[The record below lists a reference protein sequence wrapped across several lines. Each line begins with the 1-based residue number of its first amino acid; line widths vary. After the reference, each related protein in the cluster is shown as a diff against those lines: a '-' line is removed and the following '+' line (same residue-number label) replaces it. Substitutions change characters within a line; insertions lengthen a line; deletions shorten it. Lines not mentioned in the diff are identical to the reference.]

1 MIYDDENYESW
12 LKNTTKIGSYQLK
25 FHPIVSIN
33 DFILDICILWND
45 QVLINSNGFKEKIA
59 DSGILT
65 WMKTVCGGP
74 NVACMPNYDW
84 ADNFF
89 WILSTAWKHWIC
101 VKLCVSYIMEL
112 RYSPVCKS
120 SLSIPMAAQV
130 PTTKVPKNAGF
141 CCSSNGMANCLKQN
155 LTSTC
160 WSQLLLMVIYRCIW
174 CTLQVGDH
182 EIQNDTAA
190 WMQISGR

>member
-1 MIYDDENYESW
+1 MTKCSSTQTALRKKLPILAYLRGWRQYAVGQMSLVCLIMIGQTTFFEYSARPENTE
-12 LKNTTKIGSYQLK
+12 
-25 FHPIVSIN
+25 F
-33 DFILDICILWND
+33 
-45 QVLINSNGFKEKIA
+45 VL
-59 DSGILT
+59 T
-65 WMKTVCGGP
+65 
-74 NVACMPNYDW
+74 Y
-84 ADNFF
+84 
-89 WILSTAWKHWIC
+89 
-101 VKLCVSYIMEL
+101 VSYIMEL